1 MGKVVSWTFA
11 PFWYCY
17 PLPTLATYW
26 KVQLHSNKLS
36 ISNYHDHVDLVPDGQ
51 AKYTKQK
58 CKDGPKGAC
67 FELVNAAGQPE
78 VFSIWH

>member
-1 MGKVVSWTFA
+1 MG
-11 PFWYCY
+11 
-17 PLPTLATYW
+17 
-26 KVQLHSNKLS
+26 KVQLHSLVHSNIKLS

-78 VFSIWH
+78 VFSI